1 MKTGKNTL
9 IGIKLPSSRAT
20 YPNLLNIKMNHNS
33 QAQLYIFPVS
43 YTHLTLPTIA

>member
-20 YPNLLNIKMNHNS
+20 YPNLLSVKMNHNS
-33 QAQLYIFPVS
+33 QAQLFIFK
-43 YTHLTLPTIA
+43 HIK

>member
-33 QAQLYIFPVS
+33 QAQLYIFHVE
-43 YTHLTLPTIA
+43 LIFNDFCC

>member
-20 YPNLLNIKMNHNS
+20 YPNLLSVNTNNDN
-33 QAQLYIFPVS
+33 QAQLLIFK
-43 YTHLTLPTIA
+43 HIK

>member
-9 IGIKLPSSRAT
+9 IGVKLPSSRAT

-33 QAQLYIFPVS
+33 QAQLFIFK
-43 YTHLTLPTIA
+43 YTK